1 MKDTVS
7 SIGEINSIADAHLEI
22 DRLVRIVRTI
32 NKTACQMILDA
43 PQATELTEDVLCL
56 LSAES
61 DELAA
66 LTQIVEIFG
75 ELAAK
80 A

>member
-7 SIGEINSIADAHLEI
+7 PVMNVMDAHIEI
-22 DRLVRIVRTI
+22 DHLVQIVRTL
-32 NKTACQMILDA
+32 NKTARQMILDA
-43 PQATELTEDVLCL
+43 PQSTELTDDVLCL

-61 DELAA
+61 DELEA

-75 ELAAK
+75 EIAAK

>member
-1 MKDTVS
+1 MKDAVS
-7 SIGEINSIADAHLEI
+7 PVMNVMDAHIEI
-22 DRLVRIVRTI
+22 DHLVRIVRTL
-32 NKTACQMILDA
+32 NKTARQMILDA
-43 PQATELTEDVLCL
+43 PQSTELTDDVLCL

-61 DELAA
+61 DELEA

-75 ELAAK
+75 EIAAK

>member
-7 SIGEINSIADAHLEI
+7 PVTDIMDAHIEI
-22 DRLVRIVRTI
+22 DHLVRIVRTL
-32 NKTACQMILDA
+32 NKTARQMILDA
-43 PQATELTEDVLCL
+43 PQSTELTDDVLCL
-56 LSAES
+56 LSAQS
-61 DELAA
+61 DELEA

-75 ELAAK
+75 EIAAK

>member
-7 SIGEINSIADAHLEI
+7 PVMNAMDAHIEI
-22 DRLVRIVRTI
+22 DHLVRIVRTI
-32 NKTACQMILDA
+32 NKTARQLILDA
-43 PQATELTEDVLCL
+43 PQSTELTDDVLCL

-61 DELAA
+61 DELEA

-75 ELAAK
+75 EIAAK

>member
-7 SIGEINSIADAHLEI
+7 TVMNITDAHIEI
-22 DRLVRIVRTI
+22 DHLVRIVRTI
-32 NKTACQMILDA
+32 NKTARQMILDA
-43 PQATELTEDVLCL
+43 SQSTELTDDVLCL

-61 DELAA
+61 DELEA

-75 ELAAK
+75 EIAAK

>member
-1 MKDTVS
+1 MKDAVS
-7 SIGEINSIADAHLEI
+7 PVMNAMDAHIEI
-22 DRLVRIVRTI
+22 DHLVRIVRTL
-32 NKTACQMILDA
+32 NKTARQMILDA
-43 PQATELTEDVLCL
+43 PQSTELTDDVLCL

-61 DELAA
+61 DELEA

-75 ELAAK
+75 EIAAK